1 MLIALPLQ
9 QRNGYSMFRQC
20 HNFILRLI
28 VCVVTVS
35 LIAAFFTLPL
45 LIRAEAEEETAEIP
59 VTEAAADPADKVVVE
74 LPPVELPAQV
84 PTEAPDIPAEEAP
97 AETLLD
103 PAENEPTA
111 PAEPDATEPDEE
123 DADEEDPDMA
133 AEDEPGLHPYDWKR
147 SLPAVNVYGRRMPI
161 FYQEDYDD
169 VIFGTGTIADNG
181 CSITAVAMVASYMTG
196 HLYTPPELADYF
208 GGRSLNNVIR
218 FEDACHTLQLKFTRA
233 QNILVMENALR
244 QGKVVVELVKSPN
257 VFTKSQHFL
266 ILTGIDEEDNV
277 TVIDPSKRSL
287 GDAYLKRCLESGIP
301 YRSMVSGYDGAWIFD
316 ADSMP
321 EDPFI
326 YYEEPLDRS
335 HPRYPDIH
343 LNSNEIKLLA
353 KLVWV
358 EARGESF
365 EGMQAVAEVV
375 LNRMA
380 SASFPNTLNEIVY
393 GKEQFITD
401 QYKDA
406 DPCQQ
411 QYDAIEQAIYG
422 PNVLP
427 EEVVFYARHALT
439 DHIWGRIGGHVFCY
453 P

>member
-1 MLIALPLQ
+1 
-9 QRNGYSMFRQC
+9 MFRQC
-20 HNFILRLI
+20 DKFILRIL
-28 VCVVTVS
+28 VCFLALS
-35 LIAAFFTLPL
+35 LIAAALPVTVQVF
-45 LIRAEAEEETAEIP
+45 AEAEDSSVTEDLSVLPDEATAEEISP
-59 VTEAAADPADKVVVE
+59 EKS
-74 LPPVELPAQV
+74 
-84 PTEAPDIPAEEAP
+84 PAENSSEAS
-97 AETLLD
+97 D
-103 PAENEPTA
+103 PAESPSEPIKEMII
-111 PAEPDATEPDEE
+111 EPDSEEAEADETEPLPEE
-123 DADEEDPDMA
+123 
-133 AEDEPGLHPYDWKR
+133 EPELHPYDWSS
-147 SLPAVNVYGRRMPI
+147 SLPAVDIRGRRMPI
-161 FYQEDYDD
+161 FYQEDYED

-181 CSITAVAMVASYMTG
+181 CSITAVSMVASYMTG

-208 GGRSLNNVIR
+208 GGRSINNVAR
-218 FEDACHTLQLKFTRA
+218 FEDASRALQLKFTKA
-233 QNILVMENALR
+233 QNIFFMESALR
-244 QGKVVVELVKSPN
+244 SGKIVVELVKSPN

-266 ILTGIDEEDNV
+266 ILTGIDEDDNV
-277 TVIDPSKRSL
+277 TVIDPSKRSQ
-287 GDAYLKRCLESGIP
+287 GDSYLKRCLESGIP

-343 LNSNEIKLLA
+343 LNSKEIKLLA

-380 SASFPNTLNEIVY
+380 SPSFPNSLNQIVY

-401 QYKDA
+401 QYDEA

-427 EEVVFYARHALT
+427 EEVVYYARHALT